1 MLSARYVTKA
11 AQTSIKLA
19 VVATFISMKALFFF
33 PPVMPHQIFA
43 SFLIFTVL
51 ENPLI
56 TSAVVSKVSMSQN
69 LDGVFGSREKRFS
82 SSLKCKYSRNKPMFT
97 AK

>member
-1 MLSARYVTKA
+1 
-11 AQTSIKLA
+11 
-19 VVATFISMKALFFF
+19 MKALFFF
-33 PPVMPHQIFA
+33 SAATVMPHQIFA

-69 LDGVFGSREKRFS
+69 LDGVF
-82 SSLKCKYSRNKPMFT
+82 
-97 AK
+97 

>member
-1 MLSARYVTKA
+1 
-11 AQTSIKLA
+11 
-19 VVATFISMKALFFF
+19 MKALFFF
-33 PPVMPHQIFA
+33 SAATVMPHQIFA

-69 LDGVFGSREKRFS
+69 LDGVFGSRKKRFF
-82 SSLKCKYSRNKPMFT
+82 LL
-97 AK
+97 

>member
-69 LDGVFGSREKRFS
+69 LDGVFESREKRFFFFE
-82 SSLKCKYSRNKPMFT
+82 MQIF
-97 AK
+97 